1 MVSKHF
7 SLKEVTITNTGIDNS
22 IQDEDLPNILF
33 TAEQMEKVREALGGY
48 PVLINSWYRNKQVN
62 TAVGGVE
69 NSAHRK
75 GFAVDFRCPGFGD
88 ITKVCQAII
97 ASGIQ
102 FDQLIWEYGRWVHI
116 SFAPRMR
123 QQVLHIKK
131 AGNYQLGLPS

>member
-1 MVSKHF
+1 MISKHF
-7 SLKEVTITNTGIDNS
+7 SLKEVTTTSTGLDNS
-22 IQDEDLPNILF
+22 IQEEDLPNILF

-48 PVLINSWYRNKQVN
+48 PIFVNSWYRNKQVN
-62 TAVGGVE
+62 ASVGGVE

-102 FDQLIWEYGRWVHI
+102 FDQLIWEYGRWVHV